1 MGPAVLLC
9 VWLLYFGRRQVSQ
22 WLFTERLCEQFFA
35 QDTTEVFVHDSLLLH
50 RTVILQGQD

>member
-1 MGPAVLLC
+1 MGPAVLVC

-22 WLFTERLCEQFFA
+22 WLVTERLGEQFFA
-35 QDTTEVFVHDSLLLH
+35 QDIMEVFGHDILLLH